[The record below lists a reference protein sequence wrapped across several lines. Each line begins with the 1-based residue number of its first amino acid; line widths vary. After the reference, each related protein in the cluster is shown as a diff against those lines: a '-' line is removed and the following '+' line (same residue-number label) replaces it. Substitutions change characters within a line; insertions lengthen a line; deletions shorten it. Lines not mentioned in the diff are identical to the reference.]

1 MHFVNEKLDD
11 GPIVVQK
18 RYTLHERDCLE
29 DVMARSKDLAAEAI
43 IECVHKVRAG
53 DPETMPNDAAQSTDF
68 SMPGREDMAR
78 FKARGHRLR

>member
-1 MHFVNEKLDD
+1 
-11 GPIVVQK
+11 
-18 RYTLHERDCLE
+18 
-29 DVMARSKDLAAEAI
+29 
-43 IECVHKVRAG
+43 VHKVRAG